1 MTEPTID
8 LEEQKNLCNELAHFL
23 NDVLVARRSADEL
36 ITGDEVWMAL
46 RLSYIRLQD
55 IRED

>member
-1 MTEPTID
+1 MIEQTTD
-8 LEEQKNLCNELAHFL
+8 SEEQKNLCNELAHFL

-36 ITGDEVWMAL
+36 ITGDDVLKAL
-46 RLSYIRLQD
+46 RLSYIRLQN